1 MGADRRADSGAMAWP
16 WALLAHAG
24 VAHTLRYTGGLLGVR
39 ADVTLYTT
47 HARAAIRLRG
57 IPVGG
62 VLEGGASYDVNY
74 NVSLDQSLTS
84 RLRKLRV
91 QVLAVAPSATWD
103 RVYVTLRLPLFLG
116 TRTIGL
122 ARDTSLTHRTSRRGT
137 RPACLIC

>member
-24 VAHTLRYTGGLLGVR
+24 AAHTLRYTGGLMGVR

-62 VLEGGASYDVNY
+62 VLEGGASYDANY
-74 NVSLDQSLTS
+74 NVGPGLRHPPFAAVS
-84 RLRKLRV
+84 RN
-91 QVLAVAPSATWD
+91 AHD
-103 RVYVTLRLPLFLG
+103 R
-116 TRTIGL
+116 
-122 ARDTSLTHRTSRRGT
+122 AR
-137 RPACLIC
+137 